1 MGRVLAMQGKTEE
14 GIVHFREAIRLK
26 PDFAVARNNLKVAL
40 SVANK
45 K

>member
-1 MGRVLAMQGKTEE
+1 MILAMQGKTQE
-14 GIVHFREAIRLK
+14 GIIHFREALRLK
-26 PDFAVARNNLKVAL
+26 PDFAAARNNLQVAL

>member
-1 MGRVLAMQGKTEE
+1 MQGKTQE
-14 GIVHFREAIRLK
+14 GIVHFREAVRLK
-26 PDFAVARNNLKVAL
+26 PDFTAARNNLKVAL